1 MVTAADQAL
10 GYQLSYI
17 MSERYYLL
25 SSSQNNSLVMLFE
38 SSCTLWY
45 EIHSDSLNI
54 TVEEWG
60 DKWFDEAM
68 YLL

>member
-1 MVTAADQAL
+1 MVTDADQAL
-10 GYQLSYI
+10 GHQLSYI
-17 MSERYYLL
+17 MSERHYLL

-45 EIHSDSLNI
+45 VIYSDSLNI